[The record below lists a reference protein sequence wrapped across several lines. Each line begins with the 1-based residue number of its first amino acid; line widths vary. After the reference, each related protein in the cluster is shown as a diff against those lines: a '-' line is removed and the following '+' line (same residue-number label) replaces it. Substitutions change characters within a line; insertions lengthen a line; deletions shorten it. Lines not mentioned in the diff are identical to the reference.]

1 MEFTSKHLERYADVL
16 LWGLST
22 ARDGKFRRNDIVL
35 IRFDRPALELME
47 ILYGKLLDRGWNA
60 LARMGLTATME
71 RNFYDKAGP
80 KQLVFIAPG
89 DRELMGNLNGSIY
102 LHAPQSLTHLRHV
115 DPKRIGKSLVAR
127 KPLREIMEQREER
140 GAFGW
145 TLCTF
150 PTESLAEHAGMT
162 VGDYTEQIVKACYL
176 DRDDPVGEWKE
187 VYRRVSGI
195 KKWLN
200 GLEVES
206 FRVRSASMDLKITPG
221 KKRKWIGIS
230 GHNIPSFEIFLS
242 PDWRGTEGTYFA
254 NQPSYRSGN
263 YVEGVRLTFRDG
275 QAVGIEAEKGG
286 DFVKQQAAMDG
297 GACRIGEF
305 SLTDRRFSRIDRF
318 MADTLFDENYGGEFG
333 NCHVALGSSYSDTYA
348 GDPAALTKR
357 IKKSLGFNDS
367 ALHWDLVNTE
377 RKTVTAR
384 LRSGKEI
391 ALYEDGV
398 FAVLGG
404 GRS

>member
-1 MEFTSKHLERYADVL
+1 MEFTREHLERYADVL

-22 ARDGKFRRNDIVL
+22 ARDEKFGKNEIVL
-35 IRFDRPALELME
+35 IRFDKPALELME
-47 ILYGKLLDRGWNA
+47 ILYGKLLDRGLNA
-60 LARMGLTATME
+60 VARMGLTATME
-71 RNFYDKAGP
+71 RNFFDKAGP

-89 DRELMGNLNGSIY
+89 DRELIGNLNGSIY

-127 KPLREIMEQREER
+127 KPLREIMEKREEQ
-140 GAFGW
+140 GVFGW

-187 VYRRVSGI
+187 VYRKVSRI

-200 GLEVES
+200 GLEIE
-206 FRVRSASMDLKITPG
+206 FLRVRSESMDLKVTPG
-221 KKRKWIGIS
+221 RMRKWIGIS

-254 NQPSYRSGN
+254 NQPSYRTGN
-263 YVEGVRLTFRDG
+263 YVEGVRLEFREG
-275 QAVGIEAEKGG
+275 RAVGIQAEKGE
-286 DFVKQQAAMDG
+286 DFVKNQAAMDA

-318 MADTLFDENYGGEFG
+318 MADTLFDENYGGAYG

-348 GDPAALTKR
+348 GDPASLTKR

-377 RKTVTAR
+377 GKTVTAR
-384 LRSGKEI
+384 LKSGKEI
-391 ALYEDGV
+391 VLYEDGV
-398 FAVLGG
+398 FAVPGG
-404 GRS
+404 DRS